1 MAWNQ
6 PGNNGQDNDPW
17 NNNKNKKQNTTSS
30 NNIFDKVSDLLKKGS
45 SGNGGNST
53 NVKLPVSLSMII
65 GILIVVI
72 AVIWGISGF
81 YTINQSQRG
90 VITRFG
96 QVQQEIIQPGLNWKP
111 SLIDKVYIVD
121 TQGTRNFNV
130 QGFMITAGENL
141 IFVEMNV
148 QYRVNNPIKYLFN
161 VTNVEDSLRQ
171 AADSAL
177 RTEVGSSN
185 MDAILTDGRS
195 VLESRTKD
203 ELMNVIANYD
213 MGISI
218 VDLNFQSAR
227 PPEEVQ
233 EAFNDAIKAREDR
246 EREINKAE
254 ADKVQLVQQAEGR
267 SARILA
273 DANAYKVRVE
283 LEASGDVA
291 RFEQL
296 LPQYKAAPEI
306 TKERLYIETM
316 EKILANT
323 NKVIVN
329 DKSGNLMVLPLEQ
342 LLRNK
347 VTNKDGAKMGEPYG
361 DSNNDYNMNMLQATP
376 LNRSAINSNS
386 LNNGSV
392 DNSSSSGKAS
402 SSSNTT
408 TRGTSTMHSTR
419 TSTR

>member
-17 NNNKNKKQNTTSS
+17 GNNNKKPSGSS
-30 NNIFDKVSDLLKKGS
+30 VGLLDKIKDLLKKGKFSNNNGGS
-45 SGNGGNST
+45 SGI
-53 NVKLPVSLSMII
+53 KLPMNTTKII
-65 GILIVVI
+65 GAVIVILILV
-72 AVIWGISGF
+72 WGVSGF

-96 QVQQEIIQPGLNWKP
+96 QVQPEIIQPGLNWKP
-111 SLIDKVYIVD
+111 TLIDKVYIVD

-130 QGFMITAGENL
+130 QGFIVTTGENL
-141 IFVEMNV
+141 VFVEMNV
-148 QYRVNNPIKYLFN
+148 QYRISNPLKYLFN
-161 VTNVEDSLRQ
+161 VTNVEHSLRQ

-177 RTEVGSSN
+177 RTAVGSSN
-185 MDAILTDGRS
+185 IDAIISDGRAA
-195 VLESRTKD
+195 LETSTKD
-203 ELMNVIANYD
+203 ELVNVITHYD

-218 VDLNFQSAR
+218 VDLNFQVAR
-227 PPEEVQ
+227 PPDEVQ
-233 EAFNDAIKAREDR
+233 DAYDDAIRAQGDS
-246 EREINKAE
+246 EREIKQAE

-291 RFEQL
+291 RFEKI

-316 EKILANT
+316 ERILAKT

-342 LLRNK
+342 LLNNK
-347 VTNKDGAKMGEPYG
+347 GEKVA
-361 DSNNDYNMNMLQATP
+361 DSSNL
-376 LNRSAINSNS
+376 SNSNS
-386 LNNGSV
+386 EYNFNMP
-392 DNSSSSGKAS
+392 SSSEPIKTTPETKSETPSSDSTHNNSTGK
-402 SSSNTT
+402 T
-408 TRGTSTMHSTR
+408 TR
-419 TSTR
+419 TSRFMGR

>member
-17 NNNKNKKQNTTSS
+17 GNNKKKTGSS
-30 NNIFDKVSDLLKKGS
+30 GDFLGKFADLLKK
-45 SGNGGNST
+45 NGGSNNGNS
-53 NVKLPVSLSMII
+53 NNHSSKVQLPFNFPIII
-65 GILIVVI
+65 GGALLLII
-72 AVIWGISGF
+72 IIWAVSGF

-96 QVQQEIIQPGLNWKP
+96 QVQPEIIQPGLNWKP
-111 SLIDKVYIVD
+111 TLVDKVYIVD

-141 IFVEMNV
+141 VFVEMNV
-148 QYRVNNPIKYLFN
+148 QYRVSNPIKYLFN
-161 VTNVEDSLRQ
+161 VTTVEDSLRQ

-185 MDAILTDGRS
+185 MDSILTDGRS
-195 VLESRTKD
+195 VLESRTKE
-203 ELMNVIANYD
+203 ELVNVIANYD

-233 EAFNDAIKAREDR
+233 DAFNDAIKAREDR

-273 DANAYKVRVE
+273 DANAYRVRIE
-283 LEASGDVA
+283 LEAEGDVA
-291 RFEQL
+291 RFEKL
-296 LPQYKAAPEI
+296 LPEYKAAPEI
-306 TKERLYIETM
+306 TRERLYIETM
-316 EKILANT
+316 EHILSNT

-342 LLRNK
+342 LLKNNVDK
-347 VTNKDGAKMGEPYG
+347 PEESITSPSIKNS
-361 DSNNDYNMNMLQATP
+361 SNGYNFDL
-376 LNRSAINSNS
+376 LNSSINSNS
-386 LNNGSV
+386 ANG
-392 DNSSSSGKAS
+392 
-402 SSSNTT
+402 SSSNNGATN
-408 TRGTSTMHSTR
+408 GTSFGGKNTSR
-419 TSTR
+419 TLGR

>member
-6 PGNNGQDNDPW
+6 PGNDNGQDNDPW
-17 NNNKNKKQNTTSS
+17 GNNKKSSRSGGSFFDKLNSILKTS
-30 NNIFDKVSDLLKKGS
+30 NNKPTRTGLPFG
-45 SGNGGNST
+45 
-53 NVKLPVSLSMII
+53 LPVII
-65 GILIVVI
+65 GGVI
-72 AVIWGISGF
+72 AIIIVIWAVSGF
-81 YTINQSQRG
+81 YTVNQSQRG

-96 QVQQEIIQPGLNWKP
+96 QVKEDIVQPGLNWNP
-111 SLIDKVYIVD
+111 PLVDSVYLVD

-141 IFVEMNV
+141 VFVEMNV
-148 QYRVNNPIKYLFN
+148 QYRVYDPIKYLFN

-185 MDAILTDGRS
+185 MDSILTDGRS
-195 VLESRTKD
+195 VLEQRTKD
-203 ELMNVIANYD
+203 ELVSVIANYD

-246 EREINKAE
+246 EREINRAE

-267 SARILA
+267 AARILA
-273 DANAYKVRVE
+273 DANAYQVRVE
-283 LEASGDVA
+283 LEAEGDVA
-291 RFEQL
+291 RFEKL

-306 TKERLYIETM
+306 TRERLYIETM
-316 EKILANT
+316 ERVLSTA

-329 DKSGNLMVLPLEQ
+329 DKSGNLLVLPLEQ
-342 LLRNK
+342 LMKNK
-347 VTNKDGAKMGEPYG
+347 TDRS
-361 DSNNDYNMNMLQATP
+361 DS
-376 LNRSAINSNS
+376 SIF
-386 LNNGSV
+386 
-392 DNSSSSGKAS
+392 SSGNLSNYGAS
-402 SSSNTT
+402 SMNLGSNEGNTSSTNSQNTSTSNTT
-408 TRGTSTMHSTR
+408 TRSTGNTTR
-419 TSTR
+419 TLGR

>member
-17 NNNKNKKQNTTSS
+17 GNNNKKKPTDSAGDFFNKINEL
-30 NNIFDKVSDLLKKGS
+30 FKKGT
-45 SGNGGNST
+45 SGGDGGST
-53 NVKLPVSLSMII
+53 KAKLPFGLPIII
-65 GILIVVI
+65 GGLLLVI
-72 AVIWGISGF
+72 IAIWAISGF

-96 QVQQEIIQPGLNWKP
+96 QVQQEIVQPGLNWRP
-111 SLIDKVYIVD
+111 PLVDKVYVVD

-141 IFVEMNV
+141 VFVEMNV
-148 QYRVNNPIKYLFN
+148 QYRVSNPIKYLFN

-185 MDAILTDGRS
+185 MDSILTDGRS
-195 VLESRTKD
+195 ALESRTKD
-203 ELMNVIANYD
+203 ELVNIISNYD

-233 EAFNDAIKAREDR
+233 DAFNDAIKAREDR

-267 SARILA
+267 LARILA
-273 DANAYKVRVE
+273 NANSYRVRVE
-283 LEASGDVA
+283 LEAEGDVA
-291 RFEQL
+291 RFEKL

-306 TKERLYIETM
+306 TRERLYIETM
-316 EKILANT
+316 ERILSNT
-323 NKVIVN
+323 NKVLVN
-329 DKSGNLMVLPLEQ
+329 DKSGNFLVLPLEQ

-347 VTNKDGAKMGEPYG
+347 DANSPTDDK
-361 DSNNDYNMNMLQATP
+361 NNANGYNMDLLNSAT
-376 LNRSAINSNS
+376 
-386 LNNGSV
+386 
-392 DNSSSSGKAS
+392 NSSSSS
-402 SSSNTT
+402 SSTNNNNS
-408 TRGTSTMHSTR
+408 TRGTNSGTNTTRSTGR
-419 TSTR
+419 